1 MGQTSEAQHPISLPK
16 MRSKRGTSGSAADNR
31 KNQWL
36 RELATPGSCDQNGKY
51 RSLLREEIPTDLPT

>member
-1 MGQTSEAQHPISLPK
+1 
-16 MRSKRGTSGSAADNR
+16 MRSKWGTSGSAADNR

-36 RELATPGSCDQNGKY
+36 RELATPGSCDRSNGKY